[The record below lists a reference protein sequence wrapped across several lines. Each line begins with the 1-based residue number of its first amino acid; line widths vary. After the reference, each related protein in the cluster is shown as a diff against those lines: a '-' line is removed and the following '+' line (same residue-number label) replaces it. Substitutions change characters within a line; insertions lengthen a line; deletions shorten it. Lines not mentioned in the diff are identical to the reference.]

1 MTALD
6 EQRRQLVEQL
16 AARGIGDPLVLGAM
30 RSVRREAFLPPY
42 MAPMAYL
49 DKALPIDQG
58 QSISQPYVVA
68 LMAEALRLGPH
79 DRVLEVGAGSGYAAA
94 VLGSIA
100 REVIT
105 IERHAELA
113 IAAARRLAAEGF
125 TNVAVIHGDGTL
137 GWPPLA
143 PYDAIVVAA
152 CGREAPRPLLD
163 QLKVGGRLV
172 LPIGDEDE
180 SQTLVR
186 MTRLGEHEYRSDE
199 LGDVRFVP
207 LVGKNA

>member
-1 MTALD
+1 M
-6 EQRRQLVEQL
+6 
-16 AARGIGDPLVLGAM
+16 
-30 RSVRREAFLPPY
+30 RREAFLPPY

-49 DKALPIDQG
+49 DKALPIDKG

-68 LMAEALRLGPH
+68 LMAEALGLGPN

-100 REVIT
+100 REVTT

-113 IAAARRLAAEGF
+113 KTAARRLAAEGF
-125 TNVAVIHGDGTL
+125 TNIAVIHGDGTL

-152 CGREAPRPLLD
+152 CVRAAPKPLLD
-163 QLKVGGRLV
+163 QLKIGGRLI

-180 SQTLVR
+180 PQTLVR
-186 MTRLGEHEYRSDE
+186 MTRLREHEYRSDE